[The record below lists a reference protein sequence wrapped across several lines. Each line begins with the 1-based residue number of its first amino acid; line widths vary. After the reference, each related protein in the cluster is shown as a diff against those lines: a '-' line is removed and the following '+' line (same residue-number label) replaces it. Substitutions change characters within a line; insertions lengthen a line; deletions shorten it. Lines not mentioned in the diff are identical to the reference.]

1 MLSCESCLHKAV
13 CKYRESAEALLMAA
27 IELAGKE
34 EMQSGSF
41 TISLKCKH
49 EIKLNNET
57 GTR

>member
-1 MLSCESCLHKAV
+1 MSCESCLHKAV
-13 CKYRESAEALLMAA
+13 CKYRESAEALLIAA